1 MKRFVRGSKLHLC
14 FLNLTIFNVMYIYR
28 GLEVVQYY
36 QLQDIALKR
45 NYVVQIEYVCYL
57 T

>member
-36 QLQDIALKR
+36 QLQDIALTKELCST
-45 NYVVQIEYVCYL
+45 N
-57 T
+57 